1 MVIGQTLARDLFLAT
16 ADRET
21 LRALGMSQ
29 TGRFVATMVLA
40 ILVGALG
47 ALVGAGLA
55 ALASPLTPIG
65 LARRAEPDPGWR

>member
-29 TGRFVATMVLA
+29 TGRFAATMVPA